1 MQVQSTTLR
10 KKGNH
15 ITWELRQTLA
25 YFLKERRLKKNQM
38 SDYEIYTKL
47 GISKAT
53 FYHEVKRGE
62 VEQVTSELKPY
73 TIYSAQKA
81 QNEYDFNATAK
92 GPQLKIGNDYKMI
105 EKIEYLIIEKHY
117 SPCAA
122 LQHLKNENL
131 ISTNICLKTL
141 YNYIHHEIFQT

>member
-15 ITWELRQTLA
+15 ITWELRQTLE
-25 YFLKERRLKKNQM
+25 YFLKERRLKKNNM

-53 FYHEVKRGE
+53 FYREVKRGK
-62 VEQVTSELKPY
+62 VEQITSELESY

-81 QNEYDFNATAK
+81 QNEYQFNATAK
-92 GPQLKIGNDYKMI
+92 GPQLKIGTDYEMI
-105 EKIEYLIIEKHY
+105 RKIEFLVIEKHY
-117 SPCAA
+117 STYAA
-122 LQHLKNENL
+122 LQQLKNKNL
-131 ISTNICLKTL
+131 YL
-141 YNYIHHEIFQT
+141 